1 LRTLNTEAATLQSQF
16 QQRLLGAAKS
26 GGLVV
31 DYRHQLAGLSDE
43 EIAAAADAARE
54 RGLSDRW
61 LLTLTNTTQQ
71 PQLLAL
77 RDRQTLRTL
86 NTEAATLQSQF
97 QQRLLGA
104 AKSGGLVVDY

>member
-1 LRTLNTEAATLQSQF
+1 M
-16 QQRLLGAAKS
+16 
-26 GGLVV
+26 V

-77 RDRQTLRTL
+77 RDRQTRENLF
-86 NTEAATLQSQF
+86 AAGWTRN
-97 QQRLLGA
+97 QQGDEHDTRDLGTA
-104 AKSGGLVVDY
+104 AGGDPRAAG

>member
-1 LRTLNTEAATLQSQF
+1 M
-16 QQRLLGAAKS
+16 
-26 GGLVV
+26 V

-77 RDRQTLRTL
+77 RDRQTRENLF
-86 NTEAATLQSQF
+86 AAGWTRN
-97 QQRLLGA
+97 QQGDEHDTRDWYCGWRRSAHSRLSCWEPLITPAGR
-104 AKSGGLVVDY
+104 

>member
-1 LRTLNTEAATLQSQF
+1 M
-16 QQRLLGAAKS
+16 
-26 GGLVV
+26 V

-71 PQLLAL
+71 PQLLRAARPANAGESL
-77 RDRQTLRTL
+77 RRRLDP
-86 NTEAATLQSQF
+86 QSAG
-97 QQRLLGA
+97 R
-104 AKSGGLVVDY
+104 